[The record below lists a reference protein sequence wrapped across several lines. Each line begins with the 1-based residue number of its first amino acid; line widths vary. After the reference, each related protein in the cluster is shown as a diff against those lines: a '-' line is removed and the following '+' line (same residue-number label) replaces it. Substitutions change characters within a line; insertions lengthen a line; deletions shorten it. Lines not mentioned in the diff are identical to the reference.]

1 VPFDGFAQ
9 VLVVEV
15 RVDFGRDDV
24 FVPQHLLHLPD
35 RSAAFEQMR
44 GERVAEGVGADA
56 CLSIPARSTA
66 CLMIVKIITRESRP
80 PRLFRKSVSS
90 LELPPLR
97 QSR

>member
-1 VPFDGFAQ
+1 MPFDGFAQ

-44 GERVAEGVGADA
+44 GERVAEGVGAD
-56 CLSIPARSTA
+56 L
-66 CLMIVKIITRESRP
+66 LVDTRAQYGLLDDREDHHA
-80 PRLFRKSVSS
+80 
-90 LELPPLR
+90 
-97 QSR
+97 